1 MRGPKRGIVTVG
13 AEGRR
18 DAVMTQERGEDTSV
32 AADLAEERVA
42 AVSGKGGAVPEQMFQ
57 GLGRLAAP
65 GAKR

>member
-32 AADLAEERVA
+32 AADLTEKRMA
-42 AVSGKGGAVPEQMFQ
+42 AVSGKGRAVPEQVFQ
-57 GLGRLAAP
+57 GFRRLAAP
-65 GAKR
+65 GAQR